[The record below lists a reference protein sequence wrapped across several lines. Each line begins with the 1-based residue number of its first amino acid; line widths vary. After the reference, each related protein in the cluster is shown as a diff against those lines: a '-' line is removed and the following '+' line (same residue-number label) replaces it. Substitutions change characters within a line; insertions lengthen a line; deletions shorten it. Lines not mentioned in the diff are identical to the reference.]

1 MHFIG
6 TFLFFGFFYNDFL
19 LQIEKKK
26 KGKKNF
32 LKLWKIFFKK
42 KLKNYKKF
50 IFKKNTYFS
59 RGDMFK
65 NVNGN
70 FTEA

>member
-1 MHFIG
+1 M
-6 TFLFFGFFYNDFL
+6 TSCYKLRRRKK
-19 LQIEKKK
+19 EKKI
-26 KGKKNF
+26 F